1 MAVECRPR
9 AIWFVLRIEME
20 HNPGD
25 MTPVSTFRIRVEQ
38 AQIRDDVL
46 FVIECR
52 PSDTHSRFEQNEPAP
67 ASGQRGTLAGAVPL
81 PLQPRETKHFCQFFP
96 TLG

>member
-9 AIWFVLRIEME
+9 AIWFVLRVEME

-38 AQIRDDVL
+38 AQIRDDVPAL
-46 FVIECR
+46 GYPLSIRAKRTGPGVGATGDSR
-52 PSDTHSRFEQNEPAP
+52 RGRSAPSPA
-67 ASGQRGTLAGAVPL
+67 
-81 PLQPRETKHFCQFFP
+81 
-96 TLG
+96 